1 MGLYDR
7 DYYRDEPP
15 RGFQLG
21 LSQTVVVNLIVVNI
35 ALYLVDV
42 LLQVGVADLLALHA
56 DLIERPWNF
65 WQLLSAGF
73 VHAPDPWH
81 VLFNM
86 LALWFFGR
94 DVEGI
99 YGRKL
104 FLRLYL
110 SLIVCASLA
119 WLITTN
125 LTLDRLFWSNRA
137 LVGASG
143 GVAGVLAIYVFHFP
157 TRTIMVNFFIPVPAW
172 VLGLIWLVTNISG
185 ALYGGDNVAY
195 TAHLGGAAFGVL
207 FYKTHWCLFSL
218 LPDKMALP
226 SLKRKPPLRVHRPQ
240 AQDEQLTAEADAI
253 LEKISRQGQD
263 SLTPRE
269 RRVLEEYSRQM
280 QQKRR

>member
-7 DYYRDEPP
+7 DYYREEEP
-15 RGFQLG
+15 RGWQLS
-21 LSQTVVVNLIVVNI
+21 LSQSVVVNIIVINVLI
-35 ALYLVDV
+35 YLVDT
-42 LLQVGVADLLALHA
+42 LLQVGLAEMLALRS

-65 WQLLSAGF
+65 WQLLTSGF
-73 VHAPDPWH
+73 VHSPDPWH

-99 YGRKL
+99 YGPKL

-110 SLIVCASLA
+110 SLIVCASLT
-119 WLITTN
+119 WLISTN
-125 LTLDRLFWSNRA
+125 LTVGVHGPS

-143 GVAGVLAIYVFHFP
+143 GVAGILTIFVFHFP
-157 TRTIMVNFFIPVPAW
+157 TRTILLNLFIPVPAW
-172 VLGLIWLVTNISG
+172 LLGLLWLVTNISG
-185 ALYGGDNVAY
+185 AVMGGDNVAY
-195 TAHLGGAAFGVL
+195 TAHLGGAAFGLL

-218 LPDKMALP
+218 LPAKMAMP
-226 SLKRKPPLRVHRPQ
+226 SLKRKPPLRVHRPPQ
-240 AQDEQLTAEADAI
+240 HPQEEQLSAQADAI
-253 LEKISRQGQD
+253 LEKIGRQGQD
-263 SLTPRE
+263 SLTPNE